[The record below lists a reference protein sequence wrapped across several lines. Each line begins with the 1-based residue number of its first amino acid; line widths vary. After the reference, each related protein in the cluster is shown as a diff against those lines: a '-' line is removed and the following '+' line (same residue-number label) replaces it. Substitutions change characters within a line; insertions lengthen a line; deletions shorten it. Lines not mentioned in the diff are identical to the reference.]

1 MEKSR
6 FEVFL
11 SCYLTDAQVG
21 LLKEAL
27 ATGKGVHFYGPQG
40 QGKSTLC
47 TLFHRAGY
55 QRVTEAGTIE
65 GTEMWLG
72 PYAIPDVDARKG
84 VVLLEVRM
92 DYTEKGRSEISAY
105 FEKPF
110 TKDEVT
116 AWVLS

>member
-11 SCYLTDAQVG
+11 SCYLTEAQIG

-55 QRVTEAGTIE
+55 AKVTEAGTIE
-65 GTEMWLG
+65 GTEMWTG

-84 VVLLEVRM
+84 VVLLEVCM

>member
-1 MEKSR
+1 MDR
-6 FEVFL
+6 PV
-11 SCYLTDAQVG
+11 
-21 LLKEAL
+21 
-27 ATGKGVHFYGPQG
+27 
-40 QGKSTLC
+40 
-47 TLFHRAGY
+47 
-55 QRVTEAGTIE
+55 
-65 GTEMWLG
+65 
-72 PYAIPDVDARKG
+72 PDVDERKG